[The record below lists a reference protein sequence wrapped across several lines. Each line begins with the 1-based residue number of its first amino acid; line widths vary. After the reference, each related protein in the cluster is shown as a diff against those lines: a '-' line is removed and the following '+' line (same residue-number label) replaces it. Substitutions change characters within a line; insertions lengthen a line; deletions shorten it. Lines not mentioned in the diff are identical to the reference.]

1 MRKYYIHFEPFFD
14 SIENGFMGIDLNFHS
29 ELLVP
34 TEIVKIL
41 DKTFEKMVSKSDGLE
56 NELCQEFGLKDV
68 ELSTY
73 KTSTSWLKDGEY
85 FKYSRKRTNQ
95 EMATY
100 PDDEVHLNVLSLS
113 GKPYSEELG
122 FSFDDILVVDYK
134 SSELCWT
141 YEIKCAMTSAQP
153 QPYGHI
159 LVRDDSLCEKSPN
172 IMYIGSE
179 NGPETYMVDE
189 HFRRWNCP
197 LLHVLFYPH
206 MRRIIENIGGV
217 TMENIL
223 EVAPSYNDLVKYIP
237 NLD

>member
-14 SIENGFMGIDLNFHS
+14 SVENGFMGIDLNFHS
-29 ELLVP
+29 ELFEP
-34 TEIVKIL
+34 AEIVKIL

-68 ELSTY
+68 EFSTY

-85 FKYSRKRTNQ
+85 VQYSRKRTDQ

-100 PDDEVHLNVLSLS
+100 PEDEVHLNVLSFS
-113 GKPYSEELG
+113 GKPYSETLG
-122 FSFDDILVVDYK
+122 ISFDDILVVDYK
-134 SSELCWT
+134 SAELCWT
-141 YEIKCAMTSAQP
+141 YEIKCTMTSAQP

-159 LVRDDSLCEKSPN
+159 LVRDDSLGKKSPN
-172 IMYIGSE
+172 IMYTGFV

-189 HFRRWNCP
+189 HFRRWDCP

-206 MRRIIENIGGV
+206 IRRIIENIGGV

>member
-29 ELLVP
+29 ELLKLA
-34 TEIVKIL
+34 EIAKIL
-41 DKTFEKMVSKSDGLE
+41 DKTFEKMLSKSDGLE
-56 NELCQEFGLKDV
+56 NELCQDFGLKDV
-68 ELSTY
+68 EFSTY
-73 KTSTSWLKDGEY
+73 KTSSSWLKDGEY
-85 FKYSRKRTNQ
+85 VKYSRKRTNQ

-100 PDDEVHLNVLSLS
+100 PEDEVHLTVLSLS
-113 GKPYSEELG
+113 GKPYSEILG
-122 FSFDDILVVDYK
+122 ISFDDILVVDYK
-134 SSELCWT
+134 SSGLCWT
-141 YEIKCAMTSAQP
+141 YEISCTMTSDQP

-159 LVRDDSLCEKSPN
+159 LVRDDSLGKKSPN
-172 IMYIGSE
+172 IMYIGSK
-179 NGPETYMVDE
+179 NGPKTYVVDE
-189 HFRRWNCP
+189 HFRRWDCP

-217 TMENIL
+217 TIENIL